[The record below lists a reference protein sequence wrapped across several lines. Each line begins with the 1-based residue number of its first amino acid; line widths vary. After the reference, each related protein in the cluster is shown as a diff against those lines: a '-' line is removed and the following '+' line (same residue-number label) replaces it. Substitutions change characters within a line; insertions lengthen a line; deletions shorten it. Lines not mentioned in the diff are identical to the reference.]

1 MDTFNMEINI
11 KMLDGSCHTLEV
23 NPAWA
28 VGYLKIRIQEKL
40 GVPCNTQ
47 KLMFVNGHSTHL
59 SDDSKPL
66 GWYSLHRGATVS
78 LLVTQPVNQPVQVF
92 LRNEKGVTTTYD
104 IKLDETVSHFKS
116 RVQSREGVPVSQ
128 QRLNHQ
134 GREMNE
140 GKLSDYNVTAMST
153 IDLMLRLRGG

>member
-1 MDTFNMEINI
+1 MEINI

-23 NPAWA
+23 NPDDTVAS
-28 VGYLKIRIQEKL
+28 LKIRIQEKL

-47 KLMFVNGHSTHL
+47 KLMFVNGQSTHL

-92 LRNEKGVTTTYD
+92 LKDEKGVTTTYD
-104 IKLDETVSHFKS
+104 FIPEETVSHFKS
-116 RVQSREGVPVSQ
+116 RVQSQEGVPVSQ
-128 QRLNHQ
+128 QKLVHQ
-134 GREMNE
+134 GRVMDG
-140 GKLSDYNVTAMST
+140 GKLSDYNVTEKST
-153 IDLMLRLRGG
+153 IDLGLRLRGG